1 MGLNWK
7 LRLQNKVTLLAILG
21 DIVAIVF
28 SIIKLVQTKDFS
40 YETIMHIITLIV
52 EVLVLLGIVV
62 DPTTKGIKDTKLAQ
76 GYTEPRDE
84 SVTRVEEVLSADEVN
99 KILEEGENND

>member
-1 MGLNWK
+1 MIMINWK

-28 SIIKLVQTKDFS
+28 SVISLIQTKDFT
-40 YETIMHIITLIV
+40 YESVMHIISLVV

-62 DPTTKGIKDTKLAQ
+62 DPTTKGLKDSSQAMTYEVPKSDAPVL
-76 GYTEPRDE
+76 ERD
-84 SVTRVEEVLSADEVN
+84 SN
-99 KILEEGENND
+99 KGE

>member
-28 SIIKLVQTKDFS
+28 SVISLIQTKDFT
-40 YETIMHIITLIV
+40 YESVMHIISLVV

-62 DPTTKGIKDTKLAQ
+62 DPTTKGMSDSKQALTYEEPKEDT
-76 GYTEPRDE
+76 
-84 SVTRVEEVLSADEVN
+84 
-99 KILEEGENND
+99 NND

>member
-1 MGLNWK
+1 MGINWK

-28 SIIKLVQTKDFS
+28 SVISLIQTKDFT
-40 YETIMHIITLIV
+40 YESVMHIISLVV

-62 DPTTKGIKDTKLAQ
+62 DPTTKGIKDTKLVQ

-84 SVTRVEEVLSADEVN
+84 SVTRVEEVSADEVN
-99 KILEEGENND
+99 KILKEEENND

>member
-28 SIIKLVQTKDFS
+28 SVIKLIETKEFT
-40 YETIMHIITLIV
+40 YETVMHIITLVV

-62 DPTTKGIKDTKLAQ
+62 DPTTKGIKDTKLVQ
-76 GYTEPRDE
+76 GYVEPRDE
-84 SVTRVEEVLSADEVN
+84 NVTQVEEVDKESH
-99 KILEEGENND
+99 

>member
-1 MGLNWK
+1 MINWK

-28 SIIKLVQTKDFS
+28 SVISLVQTKEFT
-40 YETIMHIITLIV
+40 YESVMHIISLVV

-62 DPTTKGIKDTKLAQ
+62 DPTTEGIPDSIQAKGYEEPKTFEEQMEEIKIGGDN
-76 GYTEPRDE
+76 E
-84 SVTRVEEVLSADEVN
+84 
-99 KILEEGENND
+99 

>member
-1 MGLNWK
+1 MNINWK

-28 SIIKLVQTKDFS
+28 SVISLIQTKEFT
-40 YETIMHIITLIV
+40 YESVMHIISLVV

-62 DPTTKGIKDTKLAQ
+62 DPTTEGMDDSVKAR
-76 GYTEPRDE
+76 GYEKPKT
-84 SVTRVEEVLSADEVN
+84 
-99 KILEEGENND
+99 LEQQLNELKKENDL

>member
-1 MGLNWK
+1 MGINWK

-28 SIIKLVQTKDFS
+28 SIISLVQTKDFT
-40 YETIMHIITLIV
+40 YESVMHIISLVV

-62 DPTTKGIKDTKLAQ
+62 DPTTKGIGDSSLAKS
-76 GYTEPRDE
+76 YIEPRDDE
-84 SVTRVEEVLSADEVN
+84 ITSVEWKVKEEQ
-99 KILEEGENND
+99 NND

>member
-1 MGLNWK
+1 MINWK

-28 SIIKLVQTKDFS
+28 SVINLIQTKEFT
-40 YETIMHIITLIV
+40 YESVMHIISLIV

-62 DPTTKGIKDTKLAQ
+62 DPTTKGLKDSSQAMTYEVPKSDAPVL
-76 GYTEPRDE
+76 ERD
-84 SVTRVEEVLSADEVN
+84 SN
-99 KILEEGENND
+99 KGE

>member
-1 MGLNWK
+1 MLIFGGEKMINWK

-28 SIIKLVQTKDFS
+28 SIISLVQTKEFT
-40 YETIMHIITLIV
+40 YESVMHIISLVV

-62 DPTTKGIKDTKLAQ
+62 DPTTKGIKDTKLVQ
-76 GYTEPRDE
+76 SYEEPRDE
-84 SVTRVEEVLSADEVN
+84 EVTDAYKVEEID
-99 KILEEGENND
+99 G

>member
-1 MGLNWK
+1 MIMINWK

-28 SIIKLVQTKDFS
+28 SVISLIQTKDFT
-40 YETIMHIITLIV
+40 YESIMHIISLVV

-62 DPTTKGIKDTKLAQ
+62 DPTTKGLKDSSQAMT
-76 GYTEPRDE
+76 YEEPKSDAPVLERD
-84 SVTRVEEVLSADEVN
+84 SN
-99 KILEEGENND
+99 KGE

>member
-1 MGLNWK
+1 MSMINWK

-28 SIIKLVQTKDFS
+28 SVINLIQTKEFT
-40 YETIMHIITLIV
+40 YESVMHIISLIV

-62 DPTTKGIKDTKLAQ
+62 DPTTKGLKDSSQAMTYEVPKSDAPVL
-76 GYTEPRDE
+76 ERD
-84 SVTRVEEVLSADEVN
+84 SN
-99 KILEEGENND
+99 KGE

>member
-1 MGLNWK
+1 MGINWK

-28 SIIKLVQTKDFS
+28 SIISLVQTKDFT
-40 YETIMHIITLIV
+40 YESIMHIISLVV

-62 DPTTKGIKDTKLAQ
+62 DPTTKGMGDSKQAMN
-76 GYTEPRDE
+76 YEEP
-84 SVTRVEEVLSADEVN
+84 
-99 KILEEGENND
+99 KEG

>member
-1 MGLNWK
+1 MIMINWK

-28 SIIKLVQTKDFS
+28 SVISLVQTKDFT
-40 YETIMHIITLIV
+40 YESIMHIISLVV

-62 DPTTKGIKDTKLAQ
+62 DPTTKGLKDSSQAMTYEVPKSDAPVL
-76 GYTEPRDE
+76 ERD
-84 SVTRVEEVLSADEVN
+84 SN
-99 KILEEGENND
+99 KGE

>member
-28 SIIKLVQTKDFS
+28 SVISLIQTKDFT
-40 YETIMHIITLIV
+40 YESVMHIISLVV

-62 DPTTKGIKDTKLAQ
+62 DPTTKGIKDTKLVQ

-84 SVTRVEEVLSADEVN
+84 DKLQAEIIEEE
-99 KILEEGENND
+99 ENND

>member
-1 MGLNWK
+1 MGINWK

-28 SIIKLVQTKDFS
+28 SVIKLIETKEFT
-40 YETIMHIITLIV
+40 YETVMHIITLVV

-62 DPTTKGIKDTKLAQ
+62 DPTTKGIKDTKLVQ
-76 GYTEPRDE
+76 GYVEPRDE
-84 SVTRVEEVLSADEVN
+84 NLVKVEEIDNAN
-99 KILEEGENND
+99 KEIG

>member
-1 MGLNWK
+1 MGINWK

-28 SIIKLVQTKDFS
+28 SVISLIQTKDFT
-40 YETIMHIITLIV
+40 YESVMHIISLVV

-62 DPTTKGIKDTKLAQ
+62 DPTTKGIKDTKLVQ

-99 KILEEGENND
+99 KILEEEQNNG

>member
-1 MGLNWK
+1 MLNWK

-40 YETIMHIITLIV
+40 YETIMHIITLVV

-62 DPTTKGIKDTKLAQ
+62 DPTTKGLKDSSQAMTYEVPKNDAPVL
-76 GYTEPRDE
+76 ERD
-84 SVTRVEEVLSADEVN
+84 SN
-99 KILEEGENND
+99 KGE